1 MMDHTQMSEL
11 LDSVVEA
18 AEYLC
23 GAMERQETAP
33 TASEVLSL
41 LHQAAAVIAR
51 ETEDTDHVL
60 GHVHLYGKNIQASI
74 DDLQNRPMHR
84 RRIAHCEIRP
94 FALEMRRLWHYA
106 TEILPYPGRRA
117 AHLKEQMAASEAL
130 HKAAERGAAC
140 DVSIILFGY
149 NKLEYTQKAVESIF
163 AHTNLSDGKVELI
176 LINNGSD
183 DGTREYFERLP
194 HAKCINLKYNIFGV
208 NVAQHIIGGRFC
220 VGFSNDVVATPHW
233 LERLL
238 ACMESDDRIAMA
250 VPTCNE
256 ESIACFQGVPVS
268 YPNTFDGME
277 EMQAFAAAYNEL
289 DPRRWEERSQL
300 MPFLAI
306 LRTDLYRIGLLDPI
320 YTRGEFIDDD
330 MSTLLRRTGWRQI
343 LMKDTFMH
351 HFGGVTLGAGRN
363 KDAGN
368 ALDAMRRV
376 YYEKWGVD
384 AWESRGGFANMDVL
398 WTQQHF
404 RDDDRVLILAPC
416 FGDLACSVVNAY
428 RQHGCVPHMTAAV
441 FDRRYLKDTSYI
453 FDETRMMSCV
463 DDVKEDG
470 QVYEII
476 STGRYLDELPSDEVI
491 SALECLY
498 DCLADGG
505 RLILPVRNPS
515 CADEV
520 ISLLYEGGRSLY
532 TGIDE
537 VRRTPVV
544 SYRHLIKALERHEI
558 LRHYR
563 MMAVAFQEDGAAAA
577 LLREFFSARARLPE
591 DVDRNLSVRMV
602 YLIFEKRGEPA
613 KRMGHS

>member
-1 MMDHTQMSEL
+1 MNEMQIRNL
-11 LDSVVEA
+11 LAISADGADYLARTGGIRDDA
-18 AEYLC
+18 AEDIFANL
-23 GAMERQETAP
+23 RQIAALIEEETQ
-33 TASEVLSL
+33 EKEGVF
-41 LHQAAAVIAR
+41 HRI
-51 ETEDTDHVL
+51 
-60 GHVHLYGKNIQASI
+60 HLYAKNIQASI
-74 DDLQNRPMHR
+74 DDIHARPDCYE
-84 RRIAHCEIRP
+84 RIVRMEIRP
-94 FALEMRRLWHYA
+94 FVMEMQQLWLMEAEYFSS
-106 TEILPYPGRRA
+106 EEGRNTY
-117 AHLKEQMAASEAL
+117 
-130 HKAAERGAAC
+130 AAC
-140 DVSIILFGY
+140 LMEKMEELHNLTPVEHRYDVSILVLAY
-149 NKLEYTQKAVESIF
+149 NKLEYTRCAVESLL
-163 AHTNLSDGKVELI
+163 AHTDFSRGNIQLVL
-176 LINNGSD
+176 LNNGSD
-183 DGTREYFERLP
+183 DGTREYFESIPQAQVMKLL
-194 HAKCINLKYNIFGV
+194 HYILGV
-208 NVAQHIIGGRFC
+208 FAYQHILEVKYFM
-220 VGFSNDVVATPHW
+220 GFSNDVVATPHW
-233 LERLL
+233 LENLL
-238 ACMESDDRIAMA
+238 SCMQSDDRIAIA

-256 ESIACFQGVPVS
+256 ESIACFQGLPVS
-268 YPNTFDGME
+268 YPNTFEGME
-277 EMQAFAAAYNEL
+277 AMQVFAAKHNQL
-289 DPRRWEERSQL
+289 NQRVWEDRSQL

-306 LRTDLYRIGLLDPI
+306 MRSDIICLRIFDPR

-384 AWESRGGFANMDVL
+384 AWESRGGFANMEML

-404 RDDDRVLILAPC
+404 RDDDRVLILEPC

-441 FDRRYLKDTSYI
+441 FDRRYLEDTSYI

-463 DDVKEDG
+463 DEVKEDG
-470 QVYEII
+470 QAYEII
-476 STGRYLDELPSDEVI
+476 SAGRYLDELPSDEVI

-515 CADEV
+515 CADEG
-520 ISLLYEGGRSLY
+520 IALLYEGGRSLY

-544 SYRHLIKALERHEI
+544 SYRHMIKALERHEI

-563 MMAVAFQEDGAAAA
+563 MMAVAVQEDEAAAA

-613 KRMGHS
+613 KRMGQS

>member
-1 MMDHTQMSEL
+1 MNEMQIRNL
-11 LDSVVEA
+11 LAVSADGADYLARTGGIRDDA
-18 AEYLC
+18 AEDIL
-23 GAMERQETAP
+23 ANLRQIAALIEEETQ
-33 TASEVLSL
+33 EKEGVF
-41 LHQAAAVIAR
+41 HRI
-51 ETEDTDHVL
+51 
-60 GHVHLYGKNIQASI
+60 HLYAKNIQASI
-74 DDLQNRPMHR
+74 DDIHARPDCYE
-84 RRIAHCEIRP
+84 RIVRMEIRP
-94 FALEMRRLWHYA
+94 FVMEMQQLWLMEAEYFSS
-106 TEILPYPGRRA
+106 EEGRDTY
-117 AHLKEQMAASEAL
+117 
-130 HKAAERGAAC
+130 AAC
-140 DVSIILFGY
+140 LMEKMEELHNLTPVEHRYDVSILVLAY
-149 NKLEYTQKAVESIF
+149 NKLEYTRCAVESLL
-163 AHTNLSDGKVELI
+163 AHTDFSRGNIQLVL
-176 LINNGSD
+176 LNNGSD
-183 DGTREYFERLP
+183 DGTREYFESVLQ
-194 HAKCINLKYNIFGV
+194 AQVMNLRHNILGV
-208 NVAQHIIGGRFC
+208 FAYQHILEGKYFI
-220 VGFSNDVVATPHW
+220 GFSNDVVATPHW
-233 LERLL
+233 LENLL
-238 ACMESDDRIAMA
+238 SCMQSDDRIAIA

-256 ESIACFQGVPVS
+256 ESIACFQGLPVS
-268 YPNTFDGME
+268 YPNTFEGME
-277 EMQAFAAAYNEL
+277 AMQVFAAKHNQL
-289 DPRRWEERSQL
+289 NQRVWEDRSQL

-306 LRTDLYRIGLLDPI
+306 MRSDIICLRIFDPR

-384 AWESRGGFANMDVL
+384 AWESRGGFANMEML

-404 RDDDRVLILAPC
+404 RDDDRVLILEPC

-441 FDRRYLKDTSYI
+441 FDRRYLEDTSYI

-463 DDVKEDG
+463 DEVKEDG

-476 STGRYLDELPSDEVI
+476 SAGRYLDELPSDEVI

-520 ISLLYEGGRSLY
+520 IALLYEGGRSLY

-544 SYRHLIKALERHEI
+544 SYRHMIKALERHEI

-563 MMAVAFQEDGAAAA
+563 MMAVAFQEDEAAAA

-613 KRMGHS
+613 KRTGQS

>member
-1 MMDHTQMSEL
+1 MNEMQIRNL
-11 LDSVVEA
+11 LAVSADGADYLARTGGIRDDA
-18 AEYLC
+18 AEDIL
-23 GAMERQETAP
+23 ANLRQIAALIEEETQ
-33 TASEVLSL
+33 EKEGVF
-41 LHQAAAVIAR
+41 HRI
-51 ETEDTDHVL
+51 
-60 GHVHLYGKNIQASI
+60 HLYAKNIQASI
-74 DDLQNRPMHR
+74 DDIHARPDCYE
-84 RRIAHCEIRP
+84 RIVRMEIRP
-94 FALEMRRLWHYA
+94 FVTEMRQLWLMEAEYFSS
-106 TEILPYPGRRA
+106 EEGRDTY
-117 AHLKEQMAASEAL
+117 
-130 HKAAERGAAC
+130 AAC
-140 DVSIILFGY
+140 LMEKMEELHNLTPVEHRYDVSILVLAY
-149 NKLEYTQKAVESIF
+149 NKLEYTRCAVESLL
-163 AHTNLSDGKVELI
+163 AHTDFSRGNIQLVL
-176 LINNGSD
+176 LNNGSD
-183 DGTREYFERLP
+183 DGTREYFESIP
-194 HAKCINLKYNIFGV
+194 QAQVMNLRHNILGV
-208 NVAQHIIGGRFC
+208 FAYQHILEGKYFI
-220 VGFSNDVVATPHW
+220 GFSNDVVATPHW
-233 LERLL
+233 LENLL
-238 ACMESDDRIAMA
+238 SCMQSDDRIAIA

-256 ESIACFQGVPVS
+256 ESIACFQGLPVS
-268 YPNTFDGME
+268 YPNTFEGME
-277 EMQAFAAAYNEL
+277 AMQVFAAKHNQL
-289 DPRRWEERSQL
+289 NQRVWEDRSQL

-306 LRTDLYRIGLLDPI
+306 MRSDIICLRIFDPR

-351 HFGGVTLGAGRN
+351 HFGGVTLGVGRN
-363 KDAGN
+363 KDTGN

-404 RDDDRVLILAPC
+404 RDDDRVLILEPC

-453 FDETRMMSCV
+453 FDETRMISCV

-470 QVYEII
+470 HVYEII

-498 DCLADGG
+498 DCLSDGG

-515 CADEV
+515 CADAV

-532 TGIDE
+532 AGIDE

-563 MMAVAFQEDGAAAA
+563 MMAVAFQEDEAAAA

-591 DVDRNLSVRMV
+591 DVDRNLSVRML

-613 KRMGHS
+613 KRMGQS

>member
-1 MMDHTQMSEL
+1 MNEMQIRNL
-11 LDSVVEA
+11 LAVSADGADYLARTGGIRDDA
-18 AEYLC
+18 AEDIL
-23 GAMERQETAP
+23 ANLRQIAALIEEETQ
-33 TASEVLSL
+33 EKEGVF
-41 LHQAAAVIAR
+41 HRI
-51 ETEDTDHVL
+51 
-60 GHVHLYGKNIQASI
+60 HLYAKNIQASI
-74 DDLQNRPMHR
+74 DDIHARPDCYE
-84 RRIAHCEIRP
+84 RIVRMEIRP
-94 FALEMRRLWHYA
+94 FVMEMQQLWLMEAEYFSS
-106 TEILPYPGRRA
+106 EEGRDTY
-117 AHLKEQMAASEAL
+117 
-130 HKAAERGAAC
+130 AAC
-140 DVSIILFGY
+140 LMEKMEELHNLTPVEHRYDVSILVLAY
-149 NKLEYTQKAVESIF
+149 NKLEYTRCAVESLL
-163 AHTNLSDGKVELI
+163 AHTDFSRGNIQLVL
-176 LINNGSD
+176 LNNGSD
-183 DGTREYFERLP
+183 DGTREYFESILQ
-194 HAKCINLKYNIFGV
+194 AQVMNLRHNILGV
-208 NVAQHIIGGRFC
+208 FAYQHILEGKYFI
-220 VGFSNDVVATPHW
+220 GFSNDVVATPHW
-233 LERLL
+233 LENLL
-238 ACMESDDRIAMA
+238 SCMQSDDRIAIA

-256 ESIACFQGVPVS
+256 ESIACFQGLPVS
-268 YPNTFDGME
+268 YPNTFEGME
-277 EMQAFAAAYNEL
+277 AMQVFAAKHNQL
-289 DPRRWEERSQL
+289 NQRVWEDRSQL

-306 LRTDLYRIGLLDPI
+306 MRSDIICLRIFDPR

-384 AWESRGGFANMDVL
+384 AWESRGGFANMEML

-404 RDDDRVLILAPC
+404 RDDDRVLILEPC

-441 FDRRYLKDTSYI
+441 FDRRYLEDTSYI

-463 DDVKEDG
+463 DEVKEDG

-476 STGRYLDELPSDEVI
+476 SAGRYLDELPSDEVI

-544 SYRHLIKALERHEI
+544 SYRHMIKALERHEI

-563 MMAVAFQEDGAAAA
+563 MMAVAFQEDEAAAA

-613 KRMGHS
+613 KRTGQS

>member
-1 MMDHTQMSEL
+1 MNEMQIRNL
-11 LDSVVEA
+11 LAVSADGADYLARTGGIRDDA
-18 AEYLC
+18 AEDIL
-23 GAMERQETAP
+23 ANLRQIAALIEEETQ
-33 TASEVLSL
+33 EKEGVF
-41 LHQAAAVIAR
+41 HRI
-51 ETEDTDHVL
+51 
-60 GHVHLYGKNIQASI
+60 HLYAKNIQASI
-74 DDLQNRPMHR
+74 DDIHARPDCYE
-84 RRIAHCEIRP
+84 RIVRMEIRP
-94 FALEMRRLWHYA
+94 FVTEMRQLWLMEAEYFSS
-106 TEILPYPGRRA
+106 EEGRDTY
-117 AHLKEQMAASEAL
+117 
-130 HKAAERGAAC
+130 AAC
-140 DVSIILFGY
+140 LMEKMEELHNLTPVEHRYDVSILVLAY
-149 NKLEYTQKAVESIF
+149 NKLEYTRCAVESLL
-163 AHTNLSDGKVELI
+163 AHTDFSRGNIQLVL
-176 LINNGSD
+176 LNNGSD
-183 DGTREYFERLP
+183 DGTREYFESIP
-194 HAKCINLKYNIFGV
+194 QAQVMNLRHNILGV
-208 NVAQHIIGGRFC
+208 FAYQHILEGKYFI
-220 VGFSNDVVATPHW
+220 GFSNDVVATPHW
-233 LERLL
+233 LENLL
-238 ACMESDDRIAMA
+238 SCMQSDDRIAIA

-256 ESIACFQGVPVS
+256 ESIACFQGLPVS
-268 YPNTFDGME
+268 YPNTFEGME
-277 EMQAFAAAYNEL
+277 AMQVFAAKHNQL
-289 DPRRWEERSQL
+289 NQRVWEDRSQL

-306 LRTDLYRIGLLDPI
+306 MRSDIICLRIFDPR

-404 RDDDRVLILAPC
+404 RDDDRVLILEPC

-453 FDETRMMSCV
+453 FDETRMISCV

-470 QVYEII
+470 HVYEII
-476 STGRYLDELPSDEVI
+476 CTGRYLDELPSDEVI

-498 DCLADGG
+498 DCLSDGG

-515 CADEV
+515 CADAV

-532 TGIDE
+532 AGIDE

-563 MMAVAFQEDGAAAA
+563 MMAVAFQEDEAAAA

-613 KRMGHS
+613 KRMGQS

>member
-1 MMDHTQMSEL
+1 MNEMQIRNL
-11 LDSVVEA
+11 LAVSADGADYLARTGGIRDDA
-18 AEYLC
+18 AEDIL
-23 GAMERQETAP
+23 ANLRQIAALIEEETQ
-33 TASEVLSL
+33 EKEGVF
-41 LHQAAAVIAR
+41 HRI
-51 ETEDTDHVL
+51 
-60 GHVHLYGKNIQASI
+60 HLYAKNIQASI
-74 DDLQNRPMHR
+74 DDIHARPDCYE
-84 RRIAHCEIRP
+84 RIVRMEIRP
-94 FALEMRRLWHYA
+94 FVTEMRQLWLMEAEYFSS
-106 TEILPYPGRRA
+106 EEGRDTY
-117 AHLKEQMAASEAL
+117 
-130 HKAAERGAAC
+130 AAC
-140 DVSIILFGY
+140 LMEKMEELHNPTPVEHRYDVSILVLAY
-149 NKLEYTQKAVESIF
+149 NKLEYTRCAVESLL
-163 AHTNLSDGKVELI
+163 AHTDFSRGNIQLVL
-176 LINNGSD
+176 LNNGSD
-183 DGTREYFERLP
+183 DGTREYFESIP
-194 HAKCINLKYNIFGV
+194 QAQVMNLRHNILGV
-208 NVAQHIIGGRFC
+208 FAYQHILEGKYFI
-220 VGFSNDVVATPHW
+220 GFSNDVVATPHW
-233 LERLL
+233 LEHLL

-256 ESIACFQGVPVS
+256 ESIACFQGLPVS
-268 YPNTFDGME
+268 YPNTFEGME
-277 EMQAFAAAYNEL
+277 AMQVFAAKHNQL
-289 DPRRWEERSQL
+289 NQRVWEDRSQL

-306 LRTDLYRIGLLDPI
+306 MRSDIICLRIFDPR

-363 KDAGN
+363 KDTGN

-404 RDDDRVLILAPC
+404 RDDDRVLILAPG

-453 FDETRMMSCV
+453 FDETRMISCV

-470 QVYEII
+470 HVYEII

-498 DCLADGG
+498 DCLSDGG

-515 CADEV
+515 CADAV

-532 TGIDE
+532 AGIDE

-563 MMAVAFQEDGAAAA
+563 MMAVAFQEDEAAAA

-591 DVDRNLSVRMV
+591 DVDRNLSVRML

-613 KRMGHS
+613 KRMGQS

>member
-1 MMDHTQMSEL
+1 MNEMQIRNL
-11 LDSVVEA
+11 LAVSADGADYLARTGGIRDDA
-18 AEYLC
+18 AEDIL
-23 GAMERQETAP
+23 ANLRQIAALIEEETQ
-33 TASEVLSL
+33 EKEGVF
-41 LHQAAAVIAR
+41 HRI
-51 ETEDTDHVL
+51 
-60 GHVHLYGKNIQASI
+60 HLYAKNIQASI
-74 DDLQNRPMHR
+74 DDIHARPDCYE
-84 RRIAHCEIRP
+84 RIVRMEIRP
-94 FALEMRRLWHYA
+94 FVMEMQQLWLMEAEYFSS
-106 TEILPYPGRRA
+106 EEGRDTY
-117 AHLKEQMAASEAL
+117 
-130 HKAAERGAAC
+130 AAC
-140 DVSIILFGY
+140 LMEKMEELHNLTPVEHRYDVSILVLAY
-149 NKLEYTQKAVESIF
+149 NKLEYTRCAVESLL
-163 AHTNLSDGKVELI
+163 AHTDFSRGNIQLVL
-176 LINNGSD
+176 LNNGSD
-183 DGTREYFERLP
+183 DGTREYFESILQ
-194 HAKCINLKYNIFGV
+194 AQVMNLRHNILGV
-208 NVAQHIIGGRFC
+208 FAYQHILEGKYFI
-220 VGFSNDVVATPHW
+220 GFSNDVVATPHW
-233 LERLL
+233 LENLL
-238 ACMESDDRIAMA
+238 SCMQSDDRIAIA

-256 ESIACFQGVPVS
+256 ESIACFQGLPVS
-268 YPNTFDGME
+268 YPNTFEGME
-277 EMQAFAAAYNEL
+277 AMQVFAAKHNQL
-289 DPRRWEERSQL
+289 NQRVWEDRSQL

-306 LRTDLYRIGLLDPI
+306 MRSDIICLRIFDPR

-384 AWESRGGFANMDVL
+384 AWESRGGFANMEML

-404 RDDDRVLILAPC
+404 RDDDRVLILEPC

-441 FDRRYLKDTSYI
+441 FDRRYLEDTSYI

-463 DDVKEDG
+463 DEVREDG

-476 STGRYLDELPSDEVI
+476 SAGRYLDELPSDEVI

-520 ISLLYEGGRSLY
+520 IALLYEGGRSLY

-544 SYRHLIKALERHEI
+544 SYRHMIKALERHEI

-563 MMAVAFQEDGAAAA
+563 MMAVAFQEDEAAAA

-613 KRMGHS
+613 KRTGQS

>member
-1 MMDHTQMSEL
+1 MNEMQIRNL
-11 LDSVVEA
+11 LAVSADGADYLARTGGIRDDA
-18 AEYLC
+18 AEDIL
-23 GAMERQETAP
+23 ANLRQIAALIEEETQ
-33 TASEVLSL
+33 EKEGVF
-41 LHQAAAVIAR
+41 HRI
-51 ETEDTDHVL
+51 
-60 GHVHLYGKNIQASI
+60 HLYAKNIQASI
-74 DDLQNRPMHR
+74 DDIHARPDCYE
-84 RRIAHCEIRP
+84 RIVRMEIRP
-94 FALEMRRLWHYA
+94 FVMEMQQLWLMEAEYFSS
-106 TEILPYPGRRA
+106 EEGRDTY
-117 AHLKEQMAASEAL
+117 
-130 HKAAERGAAC
+130 AAC
-140 DVSIILFGY
+140 LMEMEELHNLTPVEHRYDVSILVLAY
-149 NKLEYTQKAVESIF
+149 NKLEYTRCAVESLL
-163 AHTNLSDGKVELI
+163 AHTDFSRGNIQLVL
-176 LINNGSD
+176 LNNGSD
-183 DGTREYFERLP
+183 DGTREYFESILQ
-194 HAKCINLKYNIFGV
+194 AQVMNLRHNILGV
-208 NVAQHIIGGRFC
+208 FAYQHILEGKYFI
-220 VGFSNDVVATPHW
+220 GFSNDVVATPHW
-233 LERLL
+233 LENLL
-238 ACMESDDRIAMA
+238 SCMQSDDRIAIA

-256 ESIACFQGVPVS
+256 ESIACFQGLPVS
-268 YPNTFDGME
+268 YPNTFEGME
-277 EMQAFAAAYNEL
+277 AMQVFAAKHNQL
-289 DPRRWEERSQL
+289 NQRVWEDRSQL

-306 LRTDLYRIGLLDPI
+306 MRSDIICLRIFDPR

-563 MMAVAFQEDGAAAA
+563 MMAVAFQEDEAAAA

>member
-1 MMDHTQMSEL
+1 MNEMQIRNL
-11 LDSVVEA
+11 LAVSADGADYLARTGGIRDDA
-18 AEYLC
+18 AEDIL
-23 GAMERQETAP
+23 ANLRQIAALIEEETQ
-33 TASEVLSL
+33 EKEGVF
-41 LHQAAAVIAR
+41 HRI
-51 ETEDTDHVL
+51 
-60 GHVHLYGKNIQASI
+60 HLYAKNIQASI
-74 DDLQNRPMHR
+74 DDIHARPDCYE
-84 RRIAHCEIRP
+84 RIVRMEIRP
-94 FALEMRRLWHYA
+94 FVTEMRQLWLMEAEYFSSEEGRDTYA
-106 TEILPYPGRRA
+106 GCLME
-117 AHLKEQMAASEAL
+117 KMEEL
-130 HKAAERGAAC
+130 HNLTPVEHRY
-140 DVSIILFGY
+140 DVSILVLAY
-149 NKLEYTQKAVESIF
+149 NKLEYTRCAVESLL
-163 AHTNLSDGKVELI
+163 AHTDFSRGNIQLVL
-176 LINNGSD
+176 LNNGSD
-183 DGTREYFERLP
+183 DGTREYFESIP
-194 HAKCINLKYNIFGV
+194 QAQVMNLRHNILGV
-208 NVAQHIIGGRFC
+208 FAYQHILEGKYFI
-220 VGFSNDVVATPHW
+220 GFSNDVVATPHW
-233 LERLL
+233 LENLL
-238 ACMESDDRIAMA
+238 SCMQSDDRIAIA

-256 ESIACFQGVPVS
+256 ESIACFQGLPVS
-268 YPNTFDGME
+268 YPNTFEGME
-277 EMQAFAAAYNEL
+277 AMQVFAAKHNQL
-289 DPRRWEERSQL
+289 NQRVWEDRSQL

-306 LRTDLYRIGLLDPI
+306 MRSDIICLRIFDPR

-351 HFGGVTLGAGRN
+351 HFGGVTLGVGRN
-363 KDAGN
+363 KDTGN

-404 RDDDRVLILAPC
+404 RDDDRVLILEPC

-453 FDETRMMSCV
+453 FDETRMISCV

-470 QVYEII
+470 HVYEII

-498 DCLADGG
+498 DCLSDGG

-515 CADEV
+515 CADAV

-532 TGIDE
+532 AGIDE

-563 MMAVAFQEDGAAAA
+563 MMAVAFQEDEAAAA

-613 KRMGHS
+613 KRMGQS

>member
-1 MMDHTQMSEL
+1 MNEMQIRNL
-11 LDSVVEA
+11 LAVSADGADYLARTGGIRDDA
-18 AEYLC
+18 AEDIL
-23 GAMERQETAP
+23 ANLRQIAALIEEETQ
-33 TASEVLSL
+33 EKEGVF
-41 LHQAAAVIAR
+41 HRI
-51 ETEDTDHVL
+51 
-60 GHVHLYGKNIQASI
+60 HLYAKNIQASI
-74 DDLQNRPMHR
+74 DDIHVRPDCYE
-84 RRIAHCEIRP
+84 RIVRMEIRP
-94 FALEMRRLWHYA
+94 FVTEMRQLWLMEAEYFSS
-106 TEILPYPGRRA
+106 EEGRDTY
-117 AHLKEQMAASEAL
+117 
-130 HKAAERGAAC
+130 AAC
-140 DVSIILFGY
+140 LMEKMEELHNLTPVEHRYDVSILVLAY
-149 NKLEYTQKAVESIF
+149 NKLEYTRCAVESLL
-163 AHTNLSDGKVELI
+163 AHTDFSRGNIQLVL
-176 LINNGSD
+176 LNNGSD
-183 DGTREYFERLP
+183 DGTREYFESIP
-194 HAKCINLKYNIFGV
+194 QAQVMNLRHNILGV
-208 NVAQHIIGGRFC
+208 FAYQHILEGKYFI
-220 VGFSNDVVATPHW
+220 GFSNDVVATSHW
-233 LERLL
+233 LENLL
-238 ACMESDDRIAMA
+238 SCMQSDDRIAIA

-256 ESIACFQGVPVS
+256 ESIACFQGLPVS
-268 YPNTFDGME
+268 YPNTFEGME
-277 EMQAFAAAYNEL
+277 AMHVFAAKHNQL
-289 DPRRWEERSQL
+289 NQRVWEDRSQL

-306 LRTDLYRIGLLDPI
+306 MRSDIICLRIFDPR

-368 ALDAMRRV
+368 SLDAMRRV

-404 RDDDRVLILAPC
+404 RDDDRVLILAPG

-453 FDETRMMSCV
+453 FDETRMISCV

-470 QVYEII
+470 HVYEII

-498 DCLADGG
+498 DCLSDGG

-515 CADEV
+515 CADAV

-532 TGIDE
+532 AGIDE

-563 MMAVAFQEDGAAAA
+563 MMAVAFQEDEAAAA

-613 KRMGHS
+613 KRMGQS

>member
-1 MMDHTQMSEL
+1 MNEMQIRNL
-11 LDSVVEA
+11 LAVSADGADYLARTGGIRDDA
-18 AEYLC
+18 AEDIL
-23 GAMERQETAP
+23 ANLRQIAALIEEETQ
-33 TASEVLSL
+33 EKEGVF
-41 LHQAAAVIAR
+41 HRI
-51 ETEDTDHVL
+51 
-60 GHVHLYGKNIQASI
+60 HLYAKNIQASI
-74 DDLQNRPMHR
+74 DDIHARPDCYE
-84 RRIAHCEIRP
+84 RIVRMEIRP
-94 FALEMRRLWHYA
+94 FVMEMQQLWLMEAEYFSS
-106 TEILPYPGRRA
+106 EEGRDTY
-117 AHLKEQMAASEAL
+117 
-130 HKAAERGAAC
+130 AAC
-140 DVSIILFGY
+140 LMEKMEELHNLTPVEHRYDVSILVLAY
-149 NKLEYTQKAVESIF
+149 NKLEYTRCAVESLL
-163 AHTNLSDGKVELI
+163 AHTDFSRGNIQLVL
-176 LINNGSD
+176 LNNGSD
-183 DGTREYFERLP
+183 DGTREYFESIP
-194 HAKCINLKYNIFGV
+194 QAQVMNLRHNILGV
-208 NVAQHIIGGRFC
+208 FAYQHILEGKYFI
-220 VGFSNDVVATPHW
+220 GFSNDVVATPHW
-233 LERLL
+233 LENLL
-238 ACMESDDRIAMA
+238 SCMQSDDRIAIA

-256 ESIACFQGVPVS
+256 ESIACFQGLPVS
-268 YPNTFDGME
+268 YPNTFEGME
-277 EMQAFAAAYNEL
+277 AMQVFAAKHNQL
-289 DPRRWEERSQL
+289 NQRVWEDRSQL

-306 LRTDLYRIGLLDPI
+306 MRSDIICLRIFDPR

-384 AWESRGGFANMDVL
+384 AWESRGGFANMEML

-404 RDDDRVLILAPC
+404 RDDDRVLILEPC

-441 FDRRYLKDTSYI
+441 FDRRYLEDTSYI

-463 DDVKEDG
+463 DEVKEDG
-470 QVYEII
+470 QAYEII
-476 STGRYLDELPSDEVI
+476 SAGRYLDELPSDEVI

-520 ISLLYEGGRSLY
+520 IALLYEGGRSLY

-544 SYRHLIKALERHEI
+544 SYRHMIKALERHEI

-563 MMAVAFQEDGAAAA
+563 MMAVAFQEDAAAAA

-613 KRMGHS
+613 KRMGQS

>member
-1 MMDHTQMSEL
+1 MEEL
-11 LDSVVEA
+11 HNLTPVE
-18 AEYLC
+18 
-23 GAMERQETAP
+23 
-33 TASEVLSL
+33 
-41 LHQAAAVIAR
+41 
-51 ETEDTDHVL
+51 
-60 GHVHLYGKNIQASI
+60 
-74 DDLQNRPMHR
+74 HR
-84 RRIAHCEIRP
+84 
-94 FALEMRRLWHYA
+94 Y
-106 TEILPYPGRRA
+106 
-117 AHLKEQMAASEAL
+117 
-130 HKAAERGAAC
+130 
-140 DVSIILFGY
+140 DVSILVLAY
-149 NKLEYTQKAVESIF
+149 NKLEYTRCAVESLL
-163 AHTNLSDGKVELI
+163 AHTDFSRGNIQLVL
-176 LINNGSD
+176 LNNGSD
-183 DGTREYFERLP
+183 DGTREYFESIP
-194 HAKCINLKYNIFGV
+194 QAQVMNLRHNILGV
-208 NVAQHIIGGRFC
+208 FAYQHILEGKYFI
-220 VGFSNDVVATPHW
+220 GFSNDVVATPHW
-233 LERLL
+233 LENLL
-238 ACMESDDRIAMA
+238 SCMQSDDRIAIA

-256 ESIACFQGVPVS
+256 ESIACFQGLPVS
-268 YPNTFDGME
+268 YPNTFEGME
-277 EMQAFAAAYNEL
+277 AMQVFAAKHNQL
-289 DPRRWEERSQL
+289 NQRVWEDRSQL

-306 LRTDLYRIGLLDPI
+306 MRSDIICLRIFDPR

-384 AWESRGGFANMDVL
+384 AWESRGGFANMEML

-404 RDDDRVLILAPC
+404 RDDDRVLILEPC

-441 FDRRYLKDTSYI
+441 FDRRYLEDTSYI

-463 DDVKEDG
+463 DEVKEDG

-476 STGRYLDELPSDEVI
+476 SAGRYLDELPSDEVI

-544 SYRHLIKALERHEI
+544 SYRHMIKALERHEI

-563 MMAVAFQEDGAAAA
+563 MMAVAFQEDEAAAA

-613 KRMGHS
+613 KRMGQS

>member
-1 MMDHTQMSEL
+1 MNEMQIRNL
-11 LDSVVEA
+11 LAVSADGADYLARTGGIRDDA
-18 AEYLC
+18 AEDIL
-23 GAMERQETAP
+23 ANLRQIAALIEEETQ
-33 TASEVLSL
+33 EKEGVF
-41 LHQAAAVIAR
+41 HRI
-51 ETEDTDHVL
+51 
-60 GHVHLYGKNIQASI
+60 HLYAKNIQASI
-74 DDLQNRPMHR
+74 DDIHARPDCYE
-84 RRIAHCEIRP
+84 RIVRMEIRP
-94 FALEMRRLWHYA
+94 FVMEMQQLWLMEAEYFSS
-106 TEILPYPGRRA
+106 EEGRDTY
-117 AHLKEQMAASEAL
+117 
-130 HKAAERGAAC
+130 AAC
-140 DVSIILFGY
+140 LMEKMEELHNLTPVEHRYDVSILVLAY
-149 NKLEYTQKAVESIF
+149 NKLEYTRCAVESLL
-163 AHTNLSDGKVELI
+163 AHTDFSRGNIQLVL
-176 LINNGSD
+176 LNNGSD
-183 DGTREYFERLP
+183 DGTREYFESILQ
-194 HAKCINLKYNIFGV
+194 AQVMNLRHNILGV
-208 NVAQHIIGGRFC
+208 FAYQHILEGKYFI
-220 VGFSNDVVATPHW
+220 GFSNDVVATPHW
-233 LERLL
+233 LENLL
-238 ACMESDDRIAMA
+238 SCMQSDDRIAIA

-256 ESIACFQGVPVS
+256 ESIACFQGLPVS
-268 YPNTFDGME
+268 YPNTFEGME
-277 EMQAFAAAYNEL
+277 AMQVFAAKHNQL
-289 DPRRWEERSQL
+289 NQRVWEDRSQL

-306 LRTDLYRIGLLDPI
+306 MRSDIICLRIFDPR

-363 KDAGN
+363 KDEGN

-384 AWESRGGFANMDVL
+384 AWESRGGFANMEML

-404 RDDDRVLILAPC
+404 RDDDRVLILEPC

-441 FDRRYLKDTSYI
+441 FDRRYLEDTSYI
-453 FDETRMMSCV
+453 FDGTRMMSCV
-463 DDVKEDG
+463 DEVKEDG

-476 STGRYLDELPSDEVI
+476 SAGRYLDELPSDEVI

-520 ISLLYEGGRSLY
+520 IALLYEGGRSLY

-544 SYRHLIKALERHEI
+544 SYRHMIKALERHEI

-563 MMAVAFQEDGAAAA
+563 MMAVAFQEDEAAAA

-613 KRMGHS
+613 KRTGQS

>member
-1 MMDHTQMSEL
+1 MNEMQIRNL
-11 LDSVVEA
+11 LAVSADGADYLARTGGIRDDA
-18 AEYLC
+18 AEDIL
-23 GAMERQETAP
+23 ANLRQIAALIEEETQ
-33 TASEVLSL
+33 EKEGVF
-41 LHQAAAVIAR
+41 HRI
-51 ETEDTDHVL
+51 
-60 GHVHLYGKNIQASI
+60 HLYAKNIQASI
-74 DDLQNRPMHR
+74 DDIHARPDCYE
-84 RRIAHCEIRP
+84 RIVRMEIRP
-94 FALEMRRLWHYA
+94 FVTEMRQLWLMEAEYFSS
-106 TEILPYPGRRA
+106 EEGRDTY
-117 AHLKEQMAASEAL
+117 
-130 HKAAERGAAC
+130 AAC
-140 DVSIILFGY
+140 LMEKMEELHNLTPVEHRYDVSILVLAY
-149 NKLEYTQKAVESIF
+149 NKLEYTRCAVESLL
-163 AHTNLSDGKVELI
+163 AHTDFSRGNIQLVL
-176 LINNGSD
+176 LNNGSD
-183 DGTREYFERLP
+183 DGTREYFESIP
-194 HAKCINLKYNIFGV
+194 QAQVMNLRHNILGV
-208 NVAQHIIGGRFC
+208 FAYQHILEGKYFI
-220 VGFSNDVVATPHW
+220 GFSNDVVATPHW
-233 LERLL
+233 LENLL
-238 ACMESDDRIAMA
+238 SCMQSDDRIAIA

-256 ESIACFQGVPVS
+256 ESIACFQGLPVS
-268 YPNTFDGME
+268 YPNTFEGME
-277 EMQAFAAAYNEL
+277 AMQVFAAKHNQL
-289 DPRRWEERSQL
+289 NQRVWEDRSQL

-306 LRTDLYRIGLLDPI
+306 MRSDIICLRIFDPR

-404 RDDDRVLILAPC
+404 RDDDRVLILAPG

-453 FDETRMMSCV
+453 FDETRMISCV

-470 QVYEII
+470 HVYEII

-498 DCLADGG
+498 DCLSDGG

-515 CADEV
+515 CADAV

-532 TGIDE
+532 AGIDE

-563 MMAVAFQEDGAAAA
+563 MMAVAFQEDEAAAA

-613 KRMGHS
+613 KRMGQS

>member
-1 MMDHTQMSEL
+1 MNEMQIRNL
-11 LDSVVEA
+11 LAVSADGADYLARTGGIRDDA
-18 AEYLC
+18 AEDIL
-23 GAMERQETAP
+23 ANLRQIAALIEEETQ
-33 TASEVLSL
+33 EKEGVF
-41 LHQAAAVIAR
+41 HRI
-51 ETEDTDHVL
+51 
-60 GHVHLYGKNIQASI
+60 HLYAKNIQASI
-74 DDLQNRPMHR
+74 DDIHARPDCYE
-84 RRIAHCEIRP
+84 RIVRMEIRP
-94 FALEMRRLWHYA
+94 FVMEMQQLWLMEAEYFSS
-106 TEILPYPGRRA
+106 EEGRDTY
-117 AHLKEQMAASEAL
+117 
-130 HKAAERGAAC
+130 AAC
-140 DVSIILFGY
+140 LMEKMEELHNLTPVEHRYDVSILVLAY
-149 NKLEYTQKAVESIF
+149 NKLEYTRCAVESLL
-163 AHTNLSDGKVELI
+163 AHTDFSRGNIQLVL
-176 LINNGSD
+176 LNNGSD
-183 DGTREYFERLP
+183 DGTREYFESIP
-194 HAKCINLKYNIFGV
+194 QAQVMNLRHNILGV
-208 NVAQHIIGGRFC
+208 FAYQHILEGKYFI
-220 VGFSNDVVATPHW
+220 GFSNDVVATPHW
-233 LERLL
+233 LENLL
-238 ACMESDDRIAMA
+238 SCMQSDDRIAIA

-256 ESIACFQGVPVS
+256 ESIACFQGLPVS
-268 YPNTFDGME
+268 YPNTFEGME
-277 EMQAFAAAYNEL
+277 AMQVFAAKHNQL
-289 DPRRWEERSQL
+289 NQRVWEDRSQL

-306 LRTDLYRIGLLDPI
+306 MRSDIICLRIFDPR

-384 AWESRGGFANMDVL
+384 AWESRGGFANMEML

-404 RDDDRVLILAPC
+404 RDDDRVLILEPC

-441 FDRRYLKDTSYI
+441 FDRRYLEDTSYI

-463 DDVKEDG
+463 DEVKEDG
-470 QVYEII
+470 QAYEII
-476 STGRYLDELPSDEVI
+476 SAGRYLDELPSDEVI

-563 MMAVAFQEDGAAAA
+563 MMAVAFQEDEAAAA

-613 KRMGHS
+613 KRMGQS

>member
-1 MMDHTQMSEL
+1 MNEMQIRNL
-11 LDSVVEA
+11 LAVSADGADYLARTGGIRDDA
-18 AEYLC
+18 AEDIL
-23 GAMERQETAP
+23 ANLRQIAALIEEETQ
-33 TASEVLSL
+33 EKEGVF
-41 LHQAAAVIAR
+41 HRI
-51 ETEDTDHVL
+51 
-60 GHVHLYGKNIQASI
+60 HLYAKNIQASI
-74 DDLQNRPMHR
+74 DDIHARPDCYE
-84 RRIAHCEIRP
+84 RIVRMEIRP
-94 FALEMRRLWHYA
+94 FVMEMQQLWLMEAEYFSS
-106 TEILPYPGRRA
+106 EEGRDTY
-117 AHLKEQMAASEAL
+117 
-130 HKAAERGAAC
+130 AAC
-140 DVSIILFGY
+140 LMEKMEELHNLTPVEHRYDVSILVLAY
-149 NKLEYTQKAVESIF
+149 NKLEYTRCAVESLL
-163 AHTNLSDGKVELI
+163 AHTDFSRGNIQLVL
-176 LINNGSD
+176 LNNGSD
-183 DGTREYFERLP
+183 DGTREYFESIP
-194 HAKCINLKYNIFGV
+194 QAQVMNLRHNILGV
-208 NVAQHIIGGRFC
+208 FAYQHILEGKYFI
-220 VGFSNDVVATPHW
+220 GFSNDVVATPHW
-233 LERLL
+233 LENLL
-238 ACMESDDRIAMA
+238 SCMQSDDRIAIA

-256 ESIACFQGVPVS
+256 ESIACFQGLPVS
-268 YPNTFDGME
+268 YPNTFEGME
-277 EMQAFAAAYNEL
+277 AMQVFAAKHNQL
-289 DPRRWEERSQL
+289 NQRVWEDRSQL

-306 LRTDLYRIGLLDPI
+306 MRSDIICLRIFDPR

-384 AWESRGGFANMDVL
+384 AWESRGGFANMEML

-404 RDDDRVLILAPC
+404 RDDDRVLILEPC

-441 FDRRYLKDTSYI
+441 FDRRYLEDTSYI

-463 DDVKEDG
+463 DEVKEDG
-470 QVYEII
+470 QAYEII
-476 STGRYLDELPSDEVI
+476 SAGRYLDELPSDEVI

-520 ISLLYEGGRSLY
+520 IALLYEGGRSLY

-544 SYRHLIKALERHEI
+544 SYRHMIKALERHEI

-563 MMAVAFQEDGAAAA
+563 MMAVAFQEDEAAAA

-613 KRMGHS
+613 KRMGQS

>member
-1 MMDHTQMSEL
+1 MNEMQIRNL
-11 LDSVVEA
+11 LAVSADGADYLARTGGIRDDA
-18 AEYLC
+18 AEDIL
-23 GAMERQETAP
+23 ANLRQIAALIEEETQ
-33 TASEVLSL
+33 EKEGVF
-41 LHQAAAVIAR
+41 HRI
-51 ETEDTDHVL
+51 
-60 GHVHLYGKNIQASI
+60 HLYAKNIQASI
-74 DDLQNRPMHR
+74 DDIHARPDCYE
-84 RRIAHCEIRP
+84 RIVRMEIRP
-94 FALEMRRLWHYA
+94 FVMEMQQLWLMEAEYFSS
-106 TEILPYPGRRA
+106 EEGRDTY
-117 AHLKEQMAASEAL
+117 
-130 HKAAERGAAC
+130 AAC
-140 DVSIILFGY
+140 LMEKMEELHNLTPVEHRYDVSILVLAY
-149 NKLEYTQKAVESIF
+149 NKLEYTRCAVESLL
-163 AHTNLSDGKVELI
+163 AHTDFSRGNIQLVL
-176 LINNGSD
+176 LNNGSD
-183 DGTREYFERLP
+183 DGTREYFESILQ
-194 HAKCINLKYNIFGV
+194 AQVMNLRHNILGV
-208 NVAQHIIGGRFC
+208 FAYQHILEGKYFI
-220 VGFSNDVVATPHW
+220 GFSNDVVATPHW
-233 LERLL
+233 LENLL
-238 ACMESDDRIAMA
+238 SCMQSDDRIAIA

-256 ESIACFQGVPVS
+256 ESIACFQGLPVS
-268 YPNTFDGME
+268 YPNTFEGME
-277 EMQAFAAAYNEL
+277 AMQVFAAKHNQL
-289 DPRRWEERSQL
+289 NQRVWEDRSQL

-306 LRTDLYRIGLLDPI
+306 MRSDIICLRIFDPR

-384 AWESRGGFANMDVL
+384 AWESRGGFANMEML

-404 RDDDRVLILAPC
+404 RDDDRVLILEPC

-441 FDRRYLKDTSYI
+441 FDRRYLEDTSYI

-463 DDVKEDG
+463 DEVKEDG

-476 STGRYLDELPSDEVI
+476 SAGRYLDELPSDEVI

-563 MMAVAFQEDGAAAA
+563 MMAVAFQEDEAAAA

-613 KRMGHS
+613 KRMGQS

>member
-1 MMDHTQMSEL
+1 MNEMQIRNL
-11 LDSVVEA
+11 LAVSADGADYLARTGGIRDDA
-18 AEYLC
+18 AEDIL
-23 GAMERQETAP
+23 ANLRQIAALIEEETQ
-33 TASEVLSL
+33 EKEGVF
-41 LHQAAAVIAR
+41 HRI
-51 ETEDTDHVL
+51 
-60 GHVHLYGKNIQASI
+60 HLYAKNIQASI
-74 DDLQNRPMHR
+74 DDIHARPDCYE
-84 RRIAHCEIRP
+84 RIVRMEIRP
-94 FALEMRRLWHYA
+94 FVTEMRQLWLMEAEYFSS
-106 TEILPYPGRRA
+106 EEGRDTY
-117 AHLKEQMAASEAL
+117 
-130 HKAAERGAAC
+130 AAC
-140 DVSIILFGY
+140 LMEKMEELHNLTPVEHRYDVSILVLAY
-149 NKLEYTQKAVESIF
+149 NKLEYTRCAVESLL
-163 AHTNLSDGKVELI
+163 AHTDFSRGNIQLVL
-176 LINNGSD
+176 LNNGSD
-183 DGTREYFERLP
+183 DGTREYFESIP
-194 HAKCINLKYNIFGV
+194 QAQVMNLRHNILGV
-208 NVAQHIIGGRFC
+208 FAYQHILEGKYFI
-220 VGFSNDVVATPHW
+220 GFSNDVVATPHW
-233 LERLL
+233 LENLL
-238 ACMESDDRIAMA
+238 SCMQSDDRIAIA

-256 ESIACFQGVPVS
+256 ESIACFQGLPVS
-268 YPNTFDGME
+268 YPNTFEGME
-277 EMQAFAAAYNEL
+277 AMQVFAAKHNQL
-289 DPRRWEERSQL
+289 NQRVWEDRSQL

-306 LRTDLYRIGLLDPI
+306 MRSDIICLRIFDPR

-363 KDAGN
+363 KDTGN

-404 RDDDRVLILAPC
+404 RDDDRVLILEPC
-416 FGDLACSVVNAY
+416 FGDLGCSVVNAY

-453 FDETRMMSCV
+453 FDETRMMSRV

-470 QVYEII
+470 HVYEII

-498 DCLADGG
+498 DCLSDGG

-515 CADEV
+515 CADTV

-532 TGIDE
+532 AGIDE

-563 MMAVAFQEDGAAAA
+563 MMAVAFQEDEAAAA

-613 KRMGHS
+613 KRMGQS

>member
-1 MMDHTQMSEL
+1 MNEMQIRNL
-11 LDSVVEA
+11 LAVSADGADYLARTGGIRDDA
-18 AEYLC
+18 AEDIL
-23 GAMERQETAP
+23 ANLRQIAALIEEETQ
-33 TASEVLSL
+33 EKEGVF
-41 LHQAAAVIAR
+41 HRI
-51 ETEDTDHVL
+51 
-60 GHVHLYGKNIQASI
+60 HLYAKNIQASI
-74 DDLQNRPMHR
+74 DDIHARPDCYE
-84 RRIAHCEIRP
+84 RIVRMEIRP
-94 FALEMRRLWHYA
+94 FVTEMRQLWLMEAEYFSS
-106 TEILPYPGRRA
+106 EEGRDTY
-117 AHLKEQMAASEAL
+117 
-130 HKAAERGAAC
+130 AAC
-140 DVSIILFGY
+140 LMEKMEELHNLTPVEHRYDVSILVLAY
-149 NKLEYTQKAVESIF
+149 NKLEYTRCAVESLL
-163 AHTNLSDGKVELI
+163 AHTDFSRGNIQLVL
-176 LINNGSD
+176 LNNGSD
-183 DGTREYFERLP
+183 DGTREYFESIP
-194 HAKCINLKYNIFGV
+194 QAQVMNLRHNILGV
-208 NVAQHIIGGRFC
+208 FAYQHILEGKYFI
-220 VGFSNDVVATPHW
+220 GFSNDVVATPHW
-233 LERLL
+233 LENLL
-238 ACMESDDRIAMA
+238 SCMQSDDRIAIA

-256 ESIACFQGVPVS
+256 ESIACFQGLPVS
-268 YPNTFDGME
+268 YPNTFEGME
-277 EMQAFAAAYNEL
+277 AMQVFAAKHNQL
-289 DPRRWEERSQL
+289 NQRVWEDRSQL

-306 LRTDLYRIGLLDPI
+306 MRSDIICLRIFDPR

-363 KDAGN
+363 KDTGN

-404 RDDDRVLILAPC
+404 RDDDRVLILEPC

-453 FDETRMMSCV
+453 FDETRMISCV

-470 QVYEII
+470 HVYEII

-498 DCLADGG
+498 DCLSDGG

-515 CADEV
+515 CADAV

-532 TGIDE
+532 AGIDE

-563 MMAVAFQEDGAAAA
+563 MMAVAFQEDEAAAA

-613 KRMGHS
+613 KRMGQS

>member
-1 MMDHTQMSEL
+1 MNEMQIRNL
-11 LDSVVEA
+11 LAVSADGADYLARTGGIRDDA
-18 AEYLC
+18 AEDIL
-23 GAMERQETAP
+23 ANLRQIAALIEEETQ
-33 TASEVLSL
+33 EKEGVF
-41 LHQAAAVIAR
+41 HRI
-51 ETEDTDHVL
+51 
-60 GHVHLYGKNIQASI
+60 HLYAKNIQASI
-74 DDLQNRPMHR
+74 DDIHARPDCYE
-84 RRIAHCEIRP
+84 RIVRMEIRP
-94 FALEMRRLWHYA
+94 FVTEMRQLWLMEAEYFSS
-106 TEILPYPGRRA
+106 EEGRDTY
-117 AHLKEQMAASEAL
+117 
-130 HKAAERGAAC
+130 AAC
-140 DVSIILFGY
+140 LMEKMEELHNPTPVEHRYDVSILVLAY
-149 NKLEYTQKAVESIF
+149 NKLEYTRCAVESLL
-163 AHTNLSDGKVELI
+163 AHTDFSRGNIQLVL
-176 LINNGSD
+176 LNNGSD
-183 DGTREYFERLP
+183 DGTREYFESIP
-194 HAKCINLKYNIFGV
+194 QAQVMNLRHNILGV
-208 NVAQHIIGGRFC
+208 FAYQHILEGKYFI
-220 VGFSNDVVATPHW
+220 GFSNDVVATPHW
-233 LERLL
+233 LEHLL

-256 ESIACFQGVPVS
+256 ESIACFQGLPVS
-268 YPNTFDGME
+268 YPNTFEGME
-277 EMQAFAAAYNEL
+277 AMQVFAAKHNQL
-289 DPRRWEERSQL
+289 NQRVWEDRSQL

-306 LRTDLYRIGLLDPI
+306 MRSDIICLRIFDPR

-363 KDAGN
+363 KDTGN

-404 RDDDRVLILAPC
+404 RDDDRVLILAPG

-453 FDETRMMSCV
+453 FDETRMISCV

-470 QVYEII
+470 HVYEII

-498 DCLADGG
+498 DCLSDGG

-515 CADEV
+515 CADAV

-532 TGIDE
+532 AGIDE

-563 MMAVAFQEDGAAAA
+563 MMAVAFQEDEAAAA

-613 KRMGHS
+613 KRMGQS

>member
-1 MMDHTQMSEL
+1 MNEMQIRNL
-11 LDSVVEA
+11 LAVSADGADYLARTGGIRDDA
-18 AEYLC
+18 AEDIL
-23 GAMERQETAP
+23 ANLRQIAALIEEETQ
-33 TASEVLSL
+33 EKEGVF
-41 LHQAAAVIAR
+41 HRI
-51 ETEDTDHVL
+51 
-60 GHVHLYGKNIQASI
+60 HLYAKNIQASI
-74 DDLQNRPMHR
+74 DDIHARPDCYE
-84 RRIAHCEIRP
+84 RIVRMEIRP
-94 FALEMRRLWHYA
+94 FVTEMRQLWLMEAEYFSS
-106 TEILPYPGRRA
+106 EEGRDTY
-117 AHLKEQMAASEAL
+117 
-130 HKAAERGAAC
+130 AAC
-140 DVSIILFGY
+140 LMEKMEELHNLTPVEHRYDVSILVLAY
-149 NKLEYTQKAVESIF
+149 NKLEYTRCAVESLL
-163 AHTNLSDGKVELI
+163 AHTDFSRGNIQLVL
-176 LINNGSD
+176 LNNGSD
-183 DGTREYFERLP
+183 DGTREYFESIP
-194 HAKCINLKYNIFGV
+194 QAQVMNLRHNILGV
-208 NVAQHIIGGRFC
+208 FAYQHILEGKYFI
-220 VGFSNDVVATPHW
+220 GFSNDVVATPHW
-233 LERLL
+233 LENLL
-238 ACMESDDRIAMA
+238 SCMQSDDRIAIA

-256 ESIACFQGVPVS
+256 ESIACFQGLPVS
-268 YPNTFDGME
+268 YPNTFEGME
-277 EMQAFAAAYNEL
+277 AMQVFAAKHNQL
-289 DPRRWEERSQL
+289 NQRVWEDRSQL

-306 LRTDLYRIGLLDPI
+306 MRSDIICLRIFDPR

-404 RDDDRVLILAPC
+404 RDDDRVLILAPG

-453 FDETRMMSCV
+453 FDETRMISCV

-470 QVYEII
+470 HVYEII

-498 DCLADGG
+498 DCLSDGG

-515 CADEV
+515 CADTV

-532 TGIDE
+532 AGIDE

-563 MMAVAFQEDGAAAA
+563 MMAVAFQEDEATAA

-613 KRMGHS
+613 KRMGQS

>member
-1 MMDHTQMSEL
+1 MNEMQIRNL
-11 LDSVVEA
+11 LAVSADGADYLARTGGIRDDA
-18 AEYLC
+18 AEDIL
-23 GAMERQETAP
+23 ANLRQIAALIEEETQ
-33 TASEVLSL
+33 EKEGVF
-41 LHQAAAVIAR
+41 HRI
-51 ETEDTDHVL
+51 
-60 GHVHLYGKNIQASI
+60 HLYAKNIQASI
-74 DDLQNRPMHR
+74 DDIHARPDCYE
-84 RRIAHCEIRP
+84 RIVRMEIRP
-94 FALEMRRLWHYA
+94 FVTEMRQLWLMEAEYFSS
-106 TEILPYPGRRA
+106 EEGRDTY
-117 AHLKEQMAASEAL
+117 
-130 HKAAERGAAC
+130 AAC
-140 DVSIILFGY
+140 LMEKMEELHNLTPVEHRYDVSILVLAY
-149 NKLEYTQKAVESIF
+149 NKLEYTRCAVESLL
-163 AHTNLSDGKVELI
+163 AHTDFSRGNIQLVL
-176 LINNGSD
+176 LNNGSD
-183 DGTREYFERLP
+183 DGTREYFESIP
-194 HAKCINLKYNIFGV
+194 QAQVMNLRHNILGV
-208 NVAQHIIGGRFC
+208 FAYQHILEGKYFI
-220 VGFSNDVVATPHW
+220 GFSNDVVATPHW
-233 LERLL
+233 LENLL
-238 ACMESDDRIAMA
+238 SCMQSDDRIAIA

-256 ESIACFQGVPVS
+256 ESIACFQGLPVS
-268 YPNTFDGME
+268 YPNTFEGME
-277 EMQAFAAAYNEL
+277 AMQVFAAKHNQL
-289 DPRRWEERSQL
+289 NQRVWEDRSQL

-306 LRTDLYRIGLLDPI
+306 MRSDIICLRIFDPR

-351 HFGGVTLGAGRN
+351 HFGGVTLGVGRN
-363 KDAGN
+363 KDTGN

-404 RDDDRVLILAPC
+404 RDDDRVLILEPC

-453 FDETRMMSCV
+453 FDETRMISCV

-470 QVYEII
+470 HVYEII

-498 DCLADGG
+498 DCLSDGG
-505 RLILPVRNPS
+505 RLILPVRNPR
-515 CADEV
+515 CADAV

-532 TGIDE
+532 AGIDE

-563 MMAVAFQEDGAAAA
+563 MMAVAFQEDEAAAA

-613 KRMGHS
+613 KRMGQS

>member
-1 MMDHTQMSEL
+1 MNEMQIRNL
-11 LDSVVEA
+11 LAVSADGADYLARTGGIRDDA
-18 AEYLC
+18 AEDIL
-23 GAMERQETAP
+23 ANLRQIAALIEEETQ
-33 TASEVLSL
+33 EKEGVF
-41 LHQAAAVIAR
+41 HRI
-51 ETEDTDHVL
+51 
-60 GHVHLYGKNIQASI
+60 HLYAKNIQASI
-74 DDLQNRPMHR
+74 DDIHARPDCYE
-84 RRIAHCEIRP
+84 RIVRMEIRP
-94 FALEMRRLWHYA
+94 FVTEMRQLWLMEAEYFSS
-106 TEILPYPGRRA
+106 EEGRDTY
-117 AHLKEQMAASEAL
+117 
-130 HKAAERGAAC
+130 AAC
-140 DVSIILFGY
+140 LMEKMEELHNLTPVEHRYDVSILVLAY
-149 NKLEYTQKAVESIF
+149 NKLEYTRCAVESLL
-163 AHTNLSDGKVELI
+163 AHTDFSRGNIQLVL
-176 LINNGSD
+176 LNNGSD
-183 DGTREYFERLP
+183 DGTREYFESIP
-194 HAKCINLKYNIFGV
+194 QAQVMNLRHNILGV
-208 NVAQHIIGGRFC
+208 FAYQHILEGKYFI
-220 VGFSNDVVATPHW
+220 GFSNDVVATPHW
-233 LERLL
+233 LENLL
-238 ACMESDDRIAMA
+238 SCMQSDDRIAIA

-256 ESIACFQGVPVS
+256 ESIACFQGLPVS
-268 YPNTFDGME
+268 YPNTFEGME
-277 EMQAFAAAYNEL
+277 AMQVFAAKHNQL
-289 DPRRWEERSQL
+289 NQRVWEDRSQL

-306 LRTDLYRIGLLDPI
+306 MRSDIICLRIFDPR

-404 RDDDRVLILAPC
+404 RDDDRVLILEPC

-453 FDETRMMSCV
+453 FDETRMISCV

-470 QVYEII
+470 HVYEII

-498 DCLADGG
+498 DCLSDGG

-515 CADEV
+515 CADAV

-532 TGIDE
+532 AGIDE

-563 MMAVAFQEDGAAAA
+563 MMAVAFQEDEAAAA

-613 KRMGHS
+613 KRMGQS

>member
-1 MMDHTQMSEL
+1 MNEMQIRNL
-11 LDSVVEA
+11 LAVSADGADYLARTGGIRDDA
-18 AEYLC
+18 AEDIL
-23 GAMERQETAP
+23 ANLRQIAALIEEETQ
-33 TASEVLSL
+33 EKEGVF
-41 LHQAAAVIAR
+41 HRI
-51 ETEDTDHVL
+51 
-60 GHVHLYGKNIQASI
+60 HLYAKNIQASI
-74 DDLQNRPMHR
+74 DDIHARPDCYE
-84 RRIAHCEIRP
+84 RIVRMEIRP
-94 FALEMRRLWHYA
+94 FVTEMRQLWLMEAEYFSS
-106 TEILPYPGRRA
+106 EEGRDTY
-117 AHLKEQMAASEAL
+117 
-130 HKAAERGAAC
+130 AAC
-140 DVSIILFGY
+140 LMEKMEELHNLTPVEHRYDVSILVLAY
-149 NKLEYTQKAVESIF
+149 NKLEYTRCAVESLL
-163 AHTNLSDGKVELI
+163 AHTDFSRGNIQLVL
-176 LINNGSD
+176 LNNGSD
-183 DGTREYFERLP
+183 DGTREYFESIP
-194 HAKCINLKYNIFGV
+194 QAQVMNLRHNILGV
-208 NVAQHIIGGRFC
+208 FAYQHILEGKYFI
-220 VGFSNDVVATPHW
+220 GFSNDVVATPHW
-233 LERLL
+233 LENLL
-238 ACMESDDRIAMA
+238 SCMQSDDRIAIA

-256 ESIACFQGVPVS
+256 ESIACFQGLPVS
-268 YPNTFDGME
+268 YPNTFEGME
-277 EMQAFAAAYNEL
+277 AMQVFAAKHNQL
-289 DPRRWEERSQL
+289 NQRVWEDRSQL

-306 LRTDLYRIGLLDPI
+306 MRSDIICLRIFDPR

-404 RDDDRVLILAPC
+404 RDDDRVLILAPG

-453 FDETRMMSCV
+453 FDETRMISCV

-470 QVYEII
+470 HVYKII

-498 DCLADGG
+498 DCLSDGG

-515 CADEV
+515 CADAV

-532 TGIDE
+532 AGIDE

-563 MMAVAFQEDGAAAA
+563 MMAVAFQEDEAAAA

-613 KRMGHS
+613 KRMGQS

>member
-1 MMDHTQMSEL
+1 
-11 LDSVVEA
+11 
-18 AEYLC
+18 
-23 GAMERQETAP
+23 
-33 TASEVLSL
+33 
-41 LHQAAAVIAR
+41 
-51 ETEDTDHVL
+51 
-60 GHVHLYGKNIQASI
+60 
-74 DDLQNRPMHR
+74 
-84 RRIAHCEIRP
+84 
-94 FALEMRRLWHYA
+94 
-106 TEILPYPGRRA
+106 
-117 AHLKEQMAASEAL
+117 
-130 HKAAERGAAC
+130 
-140 DVSIILFGY
+140 
-149 NKLEYTQKAVESIF
+149 
-163 AHTNLSDGKVELI
+163 
-176 LINNGSD
+176 
-183 DGTREYFERLP
+183 
-194 HAKCINLKYNIFGV
+194 
-208 NVAQHIIGGRFC
+208 
-220 VGFSNDVVATPHW
+220 
-233 LERLL
+233 
-238 ACMESDDRIAMA
+238 
-250 VPTCNE
+250 
-256 ESIACFQGVPVS
+256 
-268 YPNTFDGME
+268 
-277 EMQAFAAAYNEL
+277 
-289 DPRRWEERSQL
+289 
-300 MPFLAI
+300 
-306 LRTDLYRIGLLDPI
+306 
-320 YTRGEFIDDD
+320 

-563 MMAVAFQEDGAAAA
+563 MMAVAFQEDEAAAA

>member
-1 MMDHTQMSEL
+1 MNEMQIRNL
-11 LDSVVEA
+11 LAVSADGADYLARTGGIRDDA
-18 AEYLC
+18 AEDIL
-23 GAMERQETAP
+23 ANLRQIAALIEEETQ
-33 TASEVLSL
+33 EKEGVF
-41 LHQAAAVIAR
+41 HRI
-51 ETEDTDHVL
+51 
-60 GHVHLYGKNIQASI
+60 HLYAKNIQASI
-74 DDLQNRPMHR
+74 DDIHARPDCYE
-84 RRIAHCEIRP
+84 RIVRMEIRP
-94 FALEMRRLWHYA
+94 FVMEMQQLWLMEAEYFSS
-106 TEILPYPGRRA
+106 EEGRDTY
-117 AHLKEQMAASEAL
+117 
-130 HKAAERGAAC
+130 AAC
-140 DVSIILFGY
+140 LMEKMEELHNLTPVEHRYDVSILVLAY
-149 NKLEYTQKAVESIF
+149 NKLEYTRCAVESLL
-163 AHTNLSDGKVELI
+163 AHTDFSRGNIQLVL
-176 LINNGSD
+176 LNNGSD
-183 DGTREYFERLP
+183 DGTREYFESILQ
-194 HAKCINLKYNIFGV
+194 AQVMNLRHNILGV
-208 NVAQHIIGGRFC
+208 FAYQHILEGKYFI
-220 VGFSNDVVATPHW
+220 GFSNDVVATPHW
-233 LERLL
+233 LENLL
-238 ACMESDDRIAMA
+238 SCMQSDDRIAIA

-256 ESIACFQGVPVS
+256 ESIACFQGLPVS
-268 YPNTFDGME
+268 YPNTFEGME
-277 EMQAFAAAYNEL
+277 EMQVFAAKHNQL
-289 DPRRWEERSQL
+289 NQRVWEDRSQL

-306 LRTDLYRIGLLDPI
+306 MRSDIICLRIFDPR

-384 AWESRGGFANMDVL
+384 AWESRGGFANMEML

-404 RDDDRVLILAPC
+404 RDDDRVLILEPC

-441 FDRRYLKDTSYI
+441 FDRRYLEDTSYI

-463 DDVKEDG
+463 DEVKEDG

-476 STGRYLDELPSDEVI
+476 SAGRYLDELPSDEVI

-520 ISLLYEGGRSLY
+520 IALLYEGGRSLY

-544 SYRHLIKALERHEI
+544 SYRHMIKALERHEI

-563 MMAVAFQEDGAAAA
+563 MMAVAFQEDEAAAA

-613 KRMGHS
+613 KRTGQS

>member
-1 MMDHTQMSEL
+1 MNEMQIRNL
-11 LDSVVEA
+11 LAVSADGADYLARTGGIRDDA
-18 AEYLC
+18 AEDIL
-23 GAMERQETAP
+23 ANLRQIAALIEEETQ
-33 TASEVLSL
+33 EKEGVF
-41 LHQAAAVIAR
+41 HRI
-51 ETEDTDHVL
+51 
-60 GHVHLYGKNIQASI
+60 HLYAKNIQASI
-74 DDLQNRPMHR
+74 DDIHVRPDCYE
-84 RRIAHCEIRP
+84 RIVRMEIRP
-94 FALEMRRLWHYA
+94 FVTEMRQLWLMEAEYFSS
-106 TEILPYPGRRA
+106 EEGRDTY
-117 AHLKEQMAASEAL
+117 
-130 HKAAERGAAC
+130 AAC
-140 DVSIILFGY
+140 LMEKMEELHNLTPVEHRYDVSILVLAY
-149 NKLEYTQKAVESIF
+149 NKLEYTRCAVESLL
-163 AHTNLSDGKVELI
+163 AHTDFSRGNIQLVL
-176 LINNGSD
+176 LNNGSD
-183 DGTREYFERLP
+183 DGTREYFESIP
-194 HAKCINLKYNIFGV
+194 QAQVMNLRHNILGV
-208 NVAQHIIGGRFC
+208 FAYQHILEGKYFI
-220 VGFSNDVVATPHW
+220 GFSNDVVATSHW
-233 LERLL
+233 LENLL
-238 ACMESDDRIAMA
+238 SCMQSDDRIAIA

-256 ESIACFQGVPVS
+256 ESIACFQGLPVS
-268 YPNTFDGME
+268 YPNTFEGME
-277 EMQAFAAAYNEL
+277 AMHVFAAKHNQL
-289 DPRRWEERSQL
+289 NQRVWEDRSQL

-306 LRTDLYRIGLLDPI
+306 MRSDIICLRIFDPR

-404 RDDDRVLILAPC
+404 RDDDRVLILAPG

-453 FDETRMMSCV
+453 FDETRMISCV

-470 QVYEII
+470 HVYEII

-498 DCLADGG
+498 DCLSDGG

-515 CADEV
+515 CADAV

-532 TGIDE
+532 AGIDE

-563 MMAVAFQEDGAAAA
+563 MMAVAFQEDEAAAA

-613 KRMGHS
+613 KRMGQS

>member
-1 MMDHTQMSEL
+1 MNEMQIRNL
-11 LDSVVEA
+11 LAVSADGADYLARTGGIRDDA
-18 AEYLC
+18 AEDIL
-23 GAMERQETAP
+23 ANLRQIAALIEEETQ
-33 TASEVLSL
+33 EKEGVF
-41 LHQAAAVIAR
+41 HRI
-51 ETEDTDHVL
+51 
-60 GHVHLYGKNIQASI
+60 HLYAKNIQASI
-74 DDLQNRPMHR
+74 DDIHARPDCYE
-84 RRIAHCEIRP
+84 RIVRMEIRP
-94 FALEMRRLWHYA
+94 FVMEMQQLWLMEAEYFSS
-106 TEILPYPGRRA
+106 EEGRDTY
-117 AHLKEQMAASEAL
+117 
-130 HKAAERGAAC
+130 AAC
-140 DVSIILFGY
+140 LMEKMEELHNLTPVEHRYDVSILVLAY
-149 NKLEYTQKAVESIF
+149 NKLEYTRCAVESLL
-163 AHTNLSDGKVELI
+163 AHTDFSRGNIQLVL
-176 LINNGSD
+176 LNNGSD
-183 DGTREYFERLP
+183 DGTREYFESIP
-194 HAKCINLKYNIFGV
+194 QAQVMNLRHNILGV
-208 NVAQHIIGGRFC
+208 FAYQHILEGKYFI
-220 VGFSNDVVATPHW
+220 GFSNDVVATPHW
-233 LERLL
+233 LENLL
-238 ACMESDDRIAMA
+238 SCMQSDDRIAIA

-256 ESIACFQGVPVS
+256 ESIACFQGLPVS
-268 YPNTFDGME
+268 YPNTFEGME
-277 EMQAFAAAYNEL
+277 AMQVFAAKHNQL
-289 DPRRWEERSQL
+289 NQRVWEDRSQL

-306 LRTDLYRIGLLDPI
+306 MRSDIICLRIFDPR

-404 RDDDRVLILAPC
+404 RDDDRVLILAPG

-463 DDVKEDG
+463 DEVKEDG
-470 QVYEII
+470 QAYEII
-476 STGRYLDELPSDEVI
+476 SAGRYLDELPSDEVI

-515 CADEV
+515 CADAV

-532 TGIDE
+532 AGIDE

-563 MMAVAFQEDGAAAA
+563 MMAVAFQEDEAAAA

-613 KRMGHS
+613 KRMGQS

>member
-1 MMDHTQMSEL
+1 MNEMQIRNL
-11 LDSVVEA
+11 LAVSADGADYLARTGGIRDDA
-18 AEYLC
+18 AEDIL
-23 GAMERQETAP
+23 ANLRQIAALIEEETQ
-33 TASEVLSL
+33 EKEGVF
-41 LHQAAAVIAR
+41 HRI
-51 ETEDTDHVL
+51 
-60 GHVHLYGKNIQASI
+60 HLYAKNIQASI
-74 DDLQNRPMHR
+74 DDIHARPDCYE
-84 RRIAHCEIRP
+84 RIVRMEIRP
-94 FALEMRRLWHYA
+94 FVTEMRQLWLMEAEYFSS
-106 TEILPYPGRRA
+106 EEGRDTY
-117 AHLKEQMAASEAL
+117 
-130 HKAAERGAAC
+130 AAC
-140 DVSIILFGY
+140 LMEKMEELHNLTPVEHRYDVSILVLAY
-149 NKLEYTQKAVESIF
+149 NKLEYTRCAVESLL
-163 AHTNLSDGKVELI
+163 AHTDFSRGNIQLVL
-176 LINNGSD
+176 LNNGSD
-183 DGTREYFERLP
+183 DGTREYFESIP
-194 HAKCINLKYNIFGV
+194 QAQVMNLRHNILGV
-208 NVAQHIIGGRFC
+208 FAYQHILEGKYFI
-220 VGFSNDVVATPHW
+220 GFSNDVVATPHW
-233 LERLL
+233 LENLL
-238 ACMESDDRIAMA
+238 SCMQSDDRIAIA

-256 ESIACFQGVPVS
+256 ESIACFQGLPVS
-268 YPNTFDGME
+268 YPNTFEGME
-277 EMQAFAAAYNEL
+277 AMQVFAAKHNQL
-289 DPRRWEERSQL
+289 NQRVWEDRSQL

-306 LRTDLYRIGLLDPI
+306 MRSDIICLRIFDPR

-384 AWESRGGFANMDVL
+384 AWESRGGFANMDVV

-404 RDDDRVLILAPC
+404 RDDDRVLILAPG

-453 FDETRMMSCV
+453 FDETRMISCV

-470 QVYEII
+470 HVYEII

-498 DCLADGG
+498 DCLSDGG

-515 CADEV
+515 CVDAV

-532 TGIDE
+532 AGIDE
-537 VRRTPVV
+537 VRRTPVI

-563 MMAVAFQEDGAAAA
+563 MMAVAFQEDEAAAA

-613 KRMGHS
+613 KRMGQS

>member
-1 MMDHTQMSEL
+1 MNEMQIRNL
-11 LDSVVEA
+11 LAISADGADYLARTGGIRDDA
-18 AEYLC
+18 AEDIL
-23 GAMERQETAP
+23 ANLRQIAALIEEETQ
-33 TASEVLSL
+33 EKEGVF
-41 LHQAAAVIAR
+41 HRI
-51 ETEDTDHVL
+51 
-60 GHVHLYGKNIQASI
+60 HLYAKNIQASI
-74 DDLQNRPMHR
+74 DDIHARPDCYE
-84 RRIAHCEIRP
+84 RIVRMEIRP
-94 FALEMRRLWHYA
+94 FVMEMQQLWLMEAEYFSS
-106 TEILPYPGRRA
+106 EEGRNTY
-117 AHLKEQMAASEAL
+117 
-130 HKAAERGAAC
+130 AAC
-140 DVSIILFGY
+140 LMEKMEELHNLTPVEHRYDVSILVLAY
-149 NKLEYTQKAVESIF
+149 NKLEYTRCAVESLL
-163 AHTNLSDGKVELI
+163 AHTDFSRGNIQLVL
-176 LINNGSD
+176 LNNGSD
-183 DGTREYFERLP
+183 DGTREYFESIP
-194 HAKCINLKYNIFGV
+194 QAQVMNLRHNILGV
-208 NVAQHIIGGRFC
+208 FAYQHILEGKYFI
-220 VGFSNDVVATPHW
+220 GFSNDVVATPHW
-233 LERLL
+233 LENLL
-238 ACMESDDRIAMA
+238 SCMQSDDRIAIA

-256 ESIACFQGVPVS
+256 ESIACFQGLPVS
-268 YPNTFDGME
+268 YPNTFEGME
-277 EMQAFAAAYNEL
+277 AMQVFAAKHNQL
-289 DPRRWEERSQL
+289 NQRVWEDRSQL

-306 LRTDLYRIGLLDPI
+306 MRSDIICLRIFDPR

-404 RDDDRVLILAPC
+404 RDDDRVLILEPC

-441 FDRRYLKDTSYI
+441 FDRRYLEDTSYI

-463 DDVKEDG
+463 DEVKEDG
-470 QVYEII
+470 QAYEII
-476 STGRYLDELPSDEVI
+476 SAGRYLDELPSDEVI

-520 ISLLYEGGRSLY
+520 IALLYEGGRSLY

-544 SYRHLIKALERHEI
+544 SYRHMIKALERHEI

-563 MMAVAFQEDGAAAA
+563 MMAVAFQEDEAAAA

-613 KRMGHS
+613 KRTGQS

>member
-1 MMDHTQMSEL
+1 MNEMQIRNL
-11 LDSVVEA
+11 LAVSADGADYLARTGGIRDDA
-18 AEYLC
+18 AEDIL
-23 GAMERQETAP
+23 ANLRQIAALIEEETQ
-33 TASEVLSL
+33 EKEGVFHL
-41 LHQAAAVIAR
+41 I
-51 ETEDTDHVL
+51 
-60 GHVHLYGKNIQASI
+60 HLYAKNIQASI
-74 DDLQNRPMHR
+74 DDIHAHPDCYE
-84 RRIAHCEIRP
+84 RIVRMEIRP
-94 FALEMRRLWHYA
+94 FVTEMRQLWLMEAEYFSS
-106 TEILPYPGRRA
+106 EEGRDTY
-117 AHLKEQMAASEAL
+117 
-130 HKAAERGAAC
+130 AAC
-140 DVSIILFGY
+140 LMEKMEELHNLTPVEHRYDVSILVLAY
-149 NKLEYTQKAVESIF
+149 NKLEYTRCAVESLL
-163 AHTNLSDGKVELI
+163 AHTDFSRGNIQLVL
-176 LINNGSD
+176 LNNGSD
-183 DGTREYFERLP
+183 DGTREYFESIP
-194 HAKCINLKYNIFGV
+194 QAQVMNLRHNILGV
-208 NVAQHIIGGRFC
+208 FAYQHILEGKYFI
-220 VGFSNDVVATPHW
+220 GFSNDVVATPHW
-233 LERLL
+233 LENLL
-238 ACMESDDRIAMA
+238 SCMQSDDRIAIA

-256 ESIACFQGVPVS
+256 ESIACFQGLPVS
-268 YPNTFDGME
+268 YPNTFEGME
-277 EMQAFAAAYNEL
+277 AMQVFAAKHNQL
-289 DPRRWEERSQL
+289 NQRVWEDRSQL

-306 LRTDLYRIGLLDPI
+306 MRSDIICLRIFDPR

-404 RDDDRVLILAPC
+404 RDDDRVLILAPG

-453 FDETRMMSCV
+453 FDETRMISCV

-470 QVYEII
+470 HVYEII

-498 DCLADGG
+498 DCLSDGG

-515 CADEV
+515 CADAV

-532 TGIDE
+532 AGIDE

-563 MMAVAFQEDGAAAA
+563 MMAVAFQEDEAAAA

-613 KRMGHS
+613 KRMGQS

>member
-1 MMDHTQMSEL
+1 MNEMQIRNL
-11 LDSVVEA
+11 LAVSADGADYLARTGGIRDDA
-18 AEYLC
+18 AEDIL
-23 GAMERQETAP
+23 ANLRQIAALIEEETQ
-33 TASEVLSL
+33 EKEGVF
-41 LHQAAAVIAR
+41 HRI
-51 ETEDTDHVL
+51 
-60 GHVHLYGKNIQASI
+60 HLYAKNIQASI
-74 DDLQNRPMHR
+74 DDIHARPDCYE
-84 RRIAHCEIRP
+84 RIVRMEIRP
-94 FALEMRRLWHYA
+94 FVMEMQQLWLMEAEYFSS
-106 TEILPYPGRRA
+106 EEGRDTY
-117 AHLKEQMAASEAL
+117 
-130 HKAAERGAAC
+130 AAC
-140 DVSIILFGY
+140 LMEKMEELHNLTPVEHRYDVSILVLAY
-149 NKLEYTQKAVESIF
+149 NKLEYTRCAVESLL
-163 AHTNLSDGKVELI
+163 AHTDFSRGNIQLVL
-176 LINNGSD
+176 LNNGSD
-183 DGTREYFERLP
+183 DGTSEYFESIP
-194 HAKCINLKYNIFGV
+194 QAHVMNLRHNILGV
-208 NVAQHIIGGRFC
+208 FAYQHILEGKYFI
-220 VGFSNDVVATPHW
+220 GFSNDVVATPHW
-233 LERLL
+233 LENLL
-238 ACMESDDRIAMA
+238 SCMQSDDRIAIA

-256 ESIACFQGVPVS
+256 ESIACFQGLPVS
-268 YPNTFDGME
+268 YPNTFEGME
-277 EMQAFAAAYNEL
+277 AMQVFAAKHNQL
-289 DPRRWEERSQL
+289 NQRVWEDRSQL

-306 LRTDLYRIGLLDPI
+306 MRSDIICLRIFDPR

-363 KDAGN
+363 KDEGN

-404 RDDDRVLILAPC
+404 RDDDRVLILEPC

-544 SYRHLIKALERHEI
+544 SYRHMIKALERHEI

-563 MMAVAFQEDGAAAA
+563 MMAVAFQEDEAAAA

>member
-1 MMDHTQMSEL
+1 MNEMQIRNL
-11 LDSVVEA
+11 LAVSADGADYLARTGGIRDDA
-18 AEYLC
+18 AEDIL
-23 GAMERQETAP
+23 ANLRQIAALIEEETQ
-33 TASEVLSL
+33 EKEGVF
-41 LHQAAAVIAR
+41 HRI
-51 ETEDTDHVL
+51 
-60 GHVHLYGKNIQASI
+60 HLYAKNIQASI
-74 DDLQNRPMHR
+74 DDIHARPDCYE
-84 RRIAHCEIRP
+84 RIVRMEIRP
-94 FALEMRRLWHYA
+94 FVMEMQQLWLMEAEYFSS
-106 TEILPYPGRRA
+106 EEGRDTY
-117 AHLKEQMAASEAL
+117 
-130 HKAAERGAAC
+130 AAC
-140 DVSIILFGY
+140 LMEKMEELHNLTPVEHRYDVSILVLAY
-149 NKLEYTQKAVESIF
+149 NKLEYTRCAVESLL
-163 AHTNLSDGKVELI
+163 AHTDFSRGNIQLVL
-176 LINNGSD
+176 LNNGSD
-183 DGTREYFERLP
+183 DGTREYFESILQ
-194 HAKCINLKYNIFGV
+194 AQVMNLRHNILGV
-208 NVAQHIIGGRFC
+208 FAYQHILEGKYFI
-220 VGFSNDVVATPHW
+220 GFSNDVVATPHW
-233 LERLL
+233 LENLL
-238 ACMESDDRIAMA
+238 SCMQSDDRIAIA

-256 ESIACFQGVPVS
+256 ESIACFQGLPVS
-268 YPNTFDGME
+268 YPNTFEGME
-277 EMQAFAAAYNEL
+277 AMQVFAAKHNQL
-289 DPRRWEERSQL
+289 NQRVWEDRSQL

-306 LRTDLYRIGLLDPI
+306 MRSDIICLRIFDPR

>member
-1 MMDHTQMSEL
+1 MNEMQIRNL
-11 LDSVVEA
+11 LAVSADGADYLARTGGIRDDA
-18 AEYLC
+18 AEDILANLRQIAALIEEETQEKEGVFHCIYLY
-23 GAMERQETAP
+23 A
-33 TASEVLSL
+33 
-41 LHQAAAVIAR
+41 
-51 ETEDTDHVL
+51 
-60 GHVHLYGKNIQASI
+60 KNIQASI
-74 DDLQNRPMHR
+74 DDIHARPDCYE
-84 RRIAHCEIRP
+84 RIVRMEIRP
-94 FALEMRRLWHYA
+94 FVTEMRQLWLMEAEYFSS
-106 TEILPYPGRRA
+106 EEGRDTYVA
-117 AHLKEQMAASEAL
+117 CLMEKMEEL
-130 HKAAERGAAC
+130 HNLTPVEHRY
-140 DVSIILFGY
+140 DVSILVLAY
-149 NKLEYTQKAVESIF
+149 NKLEYTRCAVESLL
-163 AHTNLSDGKVELI
+163 AHTDFSRGNIQLVL
-176 LINNGSD
+176 LNNGSD
-183 DGTREYFERLP
+183 DGTREYFESIP
-194 HAKCINLKYNIFGV
+194 QAQVMNLRHNILGV
-208 NVAQHIIGGRFC
+208 FAYQHILEGKYFI
-220 VGFSNDVVATPHW
+220 GFSNDVVATPHW
-233 LERLL
+233 LENLL
-238 ACMESDDRIAMA
+238 SCMQSDDRIAIA

-256 ESIACFQGVPVS
+256 ESIACFQGLPVS
-268 YPNTFDGME
+268 YPNTFEGME
-277 EMQAFAAAYNEL
+277 AMQVFAAKHNQL
-289 DPRRWEERSQL
+289 NQRVWEDRSQL

-306 LRTDLYRIGLLDPI
+306 MRSDIICLRIFDPR

-351 HFGGVTLGAGRN
+351 HFGGVTLKAGRN

-404 RDDDRVLILAPC
+404 RDDDRVLILAPG

-453 FDETRMMSCV
+453 FDETRMISCV

-470 QVYEII
+470 HVYEII

-498 DCLADGG
+498 DCLSDGG

-515 CADEV
+515 CADAV

-532 TGIDE
+532 AGIDE

-563 MMAVAFQEDGAAAA
+563 MMAVAFQEDEAAAA

-613 KRMGHS
+613 KRMGQS

>member
-1 MMDHTQMSEL
+1 MNEMQIRNL
-11 LDSVVEA
+11 LAVSADGADYLARTGGIRDDA
-18 AEYLC
+18 AEDIL
-23 GAMERQETAP
+23 ANLRQIAALIEEETQ
-33 TASEVLSL
+33 EKEGVF
-41 LHQAAAVIAR
+41 HRI
-51 ETEDTDHVL
+51 
-60 GHVHLYGKNIQASI
+60 HLYAKNIQASI
-74 DDLQNRPMHR
+74 DDIHARPDCYE
-84 RRIAHCEIRP
+84 RIVRMEIRP
-94 FALEMRRLWHYA
+94 FVTEMRQLWLMEAEYFSS
-106 TEILPYPGRRA
+106 EEGRDTY
-117 AHLKEQMAASEAL
+117 
-130 HKAAERGAAC
+130 AAC
-140 DVSIILFGY
+140 LMEKMEELHNLTPVEHRYDVSILVLAY
-149 NKLEYTQKAVESIF
+149 NKLEYTRCAVESLL
-163 AHTNLSDGKVELI
+163 AHTDFSRGNIQLVL
-176 LINNGSD
+176 LNNGSD
-183 DGTREYFERLP
+183 DGTREYFESIP
-194 HAKCINLKYNIFGV
+194 QAQVMNLRHNILGV
-208 NVAQHIIGGRFC
+208 FAYQHILEGKYFI
-220 VGFSNDVVATPHW
+220 GFSNDVVATPHW
-233 LERLL
+233 LENLL
-238 ACMESDDRIAMA
+238 SCMQSDDRIAIA

-256 ESIACFQGVPVS
+256 ESIACFQGLPVS
-268 YPNTFDGME
+268 YPNTFEGME
-277 EMQAFAAAYNEL
+277 AMQVFAAKHNQL
-289 DPRRWEERSQL
+289 NQRVWEDRSQL

-306 LRTDLYRIGLLDPI
+306 MRSDIICLRIFDPR

-351 HFGGVTLGAGRN
+351 HFGGVTLGVGRN
-363 KDAGN
+363 KDTGN

-404 RDDDRVLILAPC
+404 RDDDRVLILAPG

-453 FDETRMMSCV
+453 FDETRMISCV

-470 QVYEII
+470 HVYEII

-498 DCLADGG
+498 DCLSDGG

-515 CADEV
+515 CADAV

-532 TGIDE
+532 AGIDE

-563 MMAVAFQEDGAAAA
+563 MMAVAFQEDEAAAA

-613 KRMGHS
+613 KRMGQS

>member
-1 MMDHTQMSEL
+1 MNEMQIRNL
-11 LDSVVEA
+11 LAVSADGADYLARTGGIRDDA
-18 AEYLC
+18 AEDIL
-23 GAMERQETAP
+23 ANLRQIAALIEEETQ
-33 TASEVLSL
+33 EKEGVF
-41 LHQAAAVIAR
+41 HRI
-51 ETEDTDHVL
+51 
-60 GHVHLYGKNIQASI
+60 HLYAKNIQASI
-74 DDLQNRPMHR
+74 DDIHARPDCYE
-84 RRIAHCEIRP
+84 RIVRMEIRP
-94 FALEMRRLWHYA
+94 FVMEMQQLWLMEAEYFSS
-106 TEILPYPGRRA
+106 EEGRDTY
-117 AHLKEQMAASEAL
+117 
-130 HKAAERGAAC
+130 AAC
-140 DVSIILFGY
+140 LMEKMEELHNLTPVEHRYDVSILVLAY
-149 NKLEYTQKAVESIF
+149 NKLEYTRCAVESLL
-163 AHTNLSDGKVELI
+163 AHTDFSRGNIQLVL
-176 LINNGSD
+176 LNNGSD
-183 DGTREYFERLP
+183 DGTREYFESILQ
-194 HAKCINLKYNIFGV
+194 AQVMNLRHNILGV
-208 NVAQHIIGGRFC
+208 FAYQHILEGKYFI
-220 VGFSNDVVATPHW
+220 GFSNDVVATPHW
-233 LERLL
+233 LENLL
-238 ACMESDDRIAMA
+238 SCMQSDDRIAIA

-256 ESIACFQGVPVS
+256 ESIACFQGLPVS
-268 YPNTFDGME
+268 YPNTFEGME
-277 EMQAFAAAYNEL
+277 AMQVFAAKHNQL
-289 DPRRWEERSQL
+289 NQRVWEDRSQL

-306 LRTDLYRIGLLDPI
+306 MRSDIICLRIFDPR

-384 AWESRGGFANMDVL
+384 AWESRGGFANMEML

-404 RDDDRVLILAPC
+404 RDDDRVLILEPC

-441 FDRRYLKDTSYI
+441 FDRRYLEDTSYI

-463 DDVKEDG
+463 DEVKEDG

-476 STGRYLDELPSDEVI
+476 SAGRYLDELPSDEVI

-520 ISLLYEGGRSLY
+520 IALLYEGGRSLY

-544 SYRHLIKALERHEI
+544 SYRHMIKALERHEI

-563 MMAVAFQEDGAAAA
+563 MMAVAFQEDEAAAA

-613 KRMGHS
+613 KRTGQS

>member
-1 MMDHTQMSEL
+1 MNEMQIRNL
-11 LDSVVEA
+11 LAVSADGADYLARTGGIRDDA
-18 AEYLC
+18 AEDIL
-23 GAMERQETAP
+23 ANLRQIAALIEEETQ
-33 TASEVLSL
+33 EKEGVF
-41 LHQAAAVIAR
+41 HRI
-51 ETEDTDHVL
+51 
-60 GHVHLYGKNIQASI
+60 HLYAKNIQASI
-74 DDLQNRPMHR
+74 DDIHARPDCYE
-84 RRIAHCEIRP
+84 RIVRMEIRP
-94 FALEMRRLWHYA
+94 FVMEMQQLWLMEAEYFSS
-106 TEILPYPGRRA
+106 EEGRDTY
-117 AHLKEQMAASEAL
+117 
-130 HKAAERGAAC
+130 AAC
-140 DVSIILFGY
+140 LMEKMEELHNLTPVEHRYDVSILVLAY
-149 NKLEYTQKAVESIF
+149 NKLEYTRCAVESLL
-163 AHTNLSDGKVELI
+163 AHTDFSRGNIQLVL
-176 LINNGSD
+176 LNNGSD
-183 DGTREYFERLP
+183 DGTREYFESIP
-194 HAKCINLKYNIFGV
+194 QAQVMNLRHNILGV
-208 NVAQHIIGGRFC
+208 FAYQHILEGKYFI
-220 VGFSNDVVATPHW
+220 GFSNDVVATPHW
-233 LERLL
+233 LENLL
-238 ACMESDDRIAMA
+238 SCMQSDDRIAIA

-256 ESIACFQGVPVS
+256 ESIACFQGLPVS
-268 YPNTFDGME
+268 YPNTFEGME
-277 EMQAFAAAYNEL
+277 AMQVFAAKHNQL
-289 DPRRWEERSQL
+289 NQRVWEDRSQL

-306 LRTDLYRIGLLDPI
+306 MRSDIICLRIFDPR

-384 AWESRGGFANMDVL
+384 AWESRGGFANMEML

-404 RDDDRVLILAPC
+404 RDDDRVLILEPC

-441 FDRRYLKDTSYI
+441 FDRRYLEDTSYI

-463 DDVKEDG
+463 DEVKEDG
-470 QVYEII
+470 QAYEII
-476 STGRYLDELPSDEVI
+476 SAGRYLDELPSDEVI

-520 ISLLYEGGRSLY
+520 IALLYEGGRSLY

-544 SYRHLIKALERHEI
+544 SYRHMIKALERHEI

-563 MMAVAFQEDGAAAA
+563 MMAVAFQEDEAAAA

-613 KRMGHS
+613 KRTGQS

>member
-1 MMDHTQMSEL
+1 MNEMQIRNL
-11 LDSVVEA
+11 LAISADGADYLARTGGIRDDA
-18 AEYLC
+18 AEDIL
-23 GAMERQETAP
+23 ANLRQIAALIEEETQ
-33 TASEVLSL
+33 EKEGVFHRL
-41 LHQAAAVIAR
+41 
-51 ETEDTDHVL
+51 
-60 GHVHLYGKNIQASI
+60 HLYAKNIQASI
-74 DDLQNRPMHR
+74 DDIHARPDCYE
-84 RRIAHCEIRP
+84 RIVRMEIRP
-94 FALEMRRLWHYA
+94 FVMEMQQLWLMEAEYFSS
-106 TEILPYPGRRA
+106 EEGRNTY
-117 AHLKEQMAASEAL
+117 
-130 HKAAERGAAC
+130 AAC
-140 DVSIILFGY
+140 LMEKMEELHNLTPVEHRYDVSILVLAY
-149 NKLEYTQKAVESIF
+149 NKLEYTRCAVESLL
-163 AHTNLSDGKVELI
+163 AHTDFSRGNIQLVL
-176 LINNGSD
+176 LNNGSD
-183 DGTREYFERLP
+183 DGTREYFESIP
-194 HAKCINLKYNIFGV
+194 QAQVMNLRHNILGV
-208 NVAQHIIGGRFC
+208 FAYQHILEGKYFI
-220 VGFSNDVVATPHW
+220 GFSNDVVATPHW
-233 LERLL
+233 LENLL
-238 ACMESDDRIAMA
+238 SCMQSDDRIAIA

-256 ESIACFQGVPVS
+256 ESIACFQGLPVS
-268 YPNTFDGME
+268 YPNTFEGME
-277 EMQAFAAAYNEL
+277 AMQVFAAKHNQL
-289 DPRRWEERSQL
+289 NQRVWEDRSQL

-306 LRTDLYRIGLLDPI
+306 MRSDIICLRIFDPR

-384 AWESRGGFANMDVL
+384 AWESRGGFANMEML

-404 RDDDRVLILAPC
+404 RDDDRVLILEPC

-441 FDRRYLKDTSYI
+441 FDRRYLEDTSYI

-463 DDVKEDG
+463 DEVKEDG
-470 QVYEII
+470 QAYEII
-476 STGRYLDELPSDEVI
+476 SAGRYLDELPSDEVI

-520 ISLLYEGGRSLY
+520 IALLYEGGRSLY

-544 SYRHLIKALERHEI
+544 SYRHMIKALERHEI

-563 MMAVAFQEDGAAAA
+563 MMAVAFQEDEAAAA

-613 KRMGHS
+613 KRMGQS

>member
-1 MMDHTQMSEL
+1 MNEMQIRNL
-11 LDSVVEA
+11 LAVSADGADYLARTGGIRDDA
-18 AEYLC
+18 AEDIL
-23 GAMERQETAP
+23 ANLRQIAALIEEETQ
-33 TASEVLSL
+33 EKEGVF
-41 LHQAAAVIAR
+41 HRI
-51 ETEDTDHVL
+51 
-60 GHVHLYGKNIQASI
+60 HLYAKNIQASI
-74 DDLQNRPMHR
+74 DDIHARPDCYE
-84 RRIAHCEIRP
+84 RIVRMEIRP
-94 FALEMRRLWHYA
+94 FVMEMQQLWLMEAEYFSS
-106 TEILPYPGRRA
+106 EEGRDTY
-117 AHLKEQMAASEAL
+117 
-130 HKAAERGAAC
+130 AAC
-140 DVSIILFGY
+140 LMEKMEELHNLTPVEHRYDVSILVLAY
-149 NKLEYTQKAVESIF
+149 NKLEYTRCAVESLL
-163 AHTNLSDGKVELI
+163 AHTDFSRGNIQLVL
-176 LINNGSD
+176 LNNGSD
-183 DGTREYFERLP
+183 DGTREYFESILQ
-194 HAKCINLKYNIFGV
+194 AQVMNLRHNILGV
-208 NVAQHIIGGRFC
+208 FAYQHILEGKYFI
-220 VGFSNDVVATPHW
+220 GFSNDVVATPHW
-233 LERLL
+233 LENLL
-238 ACMESDDRIAMA
+238 SCMQSDDRIAIA

-256 ESIACFQGVPVS
+256 ESIACFQGLPVS
-268 YPNTFDGME
+268 YPNTFEGME
-277 EMQAFAAAYNEL
+277 AMQVFAAKHNQL
-289 DPRRWEERSQL
+289 NQRVWEDRSQL

-306 LRTDLYRIGLLDPI
+306 MRSDIICLRIFDPR

-384 AWESRGGFANMDVL
+384 AWESRGGFANMEML

-404 RDDDRVLILAPC
+404 RDDDRVLILEPC

-441 FDRRYLKDTSYI
+441 FDRRYLEDTSYI

-463 DDVKEDG
+463 DEVKEDG

-476 STGRYLDELPSDEVI
+476 SAGRYLDELPSDEVI

-520 ISLLYEGGRSLY
+520 IALLYEGGRSLY

-544 SYRHLIKALERHEI
+544 SYRHMIKALERHEI

-563 MMAVAFQEDGAAAA
+563 MMAVAFQEDEAVAA

-613 KRMGHS
+613 KRTGQS